1 MHKHKLAIEGD
12 ELGPLDRNLNNEV
25 ERQKTLERGL
35 NYVFIRINPDEK
47 DFKIFKEIN
56 KIYIHIT
63 QSKKENKTKEQEN
76 KIKEKYKKIK
86 DQENKTKEQEDK
98 IKKQKSKISKYLL
111 SQATSIFIPLKPI
124 KYYVKK
130 HL

>member
-1 MHKHKLAIEGD
+1 MK
-12 ELGPLDRNLNNEV
+12 
-25 ERQKTLERGL
+25 
-35 NYVFIRINPDEK
+35 
-47 DFKIFKEIN
+47 KISRFSKIIYYKIN

-76 KIKEKYKKIK
+76 KRKEKYKKIK
-86 DQENKTKEQEDK
+86 DQENKIKEQEDK